1 MYIAGEPAKVDTGMN
16 RKGTGSLKDQSS
28 KQLKNIEN
36 EKTDNGYERN
46 QK

>member
-1 MYIAGEPAKVDTGMN
+1 MN

>member
-1 MYIAGEPAKVDTGMN
+1 MN

-36 EKTDNGYERN
+36 EKN
-46 QK
+46 